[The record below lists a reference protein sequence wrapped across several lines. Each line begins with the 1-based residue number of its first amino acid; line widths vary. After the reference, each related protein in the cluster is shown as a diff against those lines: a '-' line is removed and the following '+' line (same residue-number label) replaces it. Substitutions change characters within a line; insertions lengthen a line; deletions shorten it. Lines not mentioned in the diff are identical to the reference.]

1 MKVKELIEQLSKLP
15 QDLPTM
21 SEVFGPNGENPLTS
35 PAVAFGKFLQ
45 EELKGDKAPITRP
58 AQAESVVQWMSEDER
73 HIYRNRKIGE
83 TMAEAAER
91 LDKEKGEIKAGRA
104 SVTRP
109 LKLVEDVAYPH
120 TQLIN
125 SALVGQMGPSQ
136 QRIAQVGLDWI
147 ATLIKKNTDYGDSAW
162 TEPVLAP
169 NLPPKQAILVRMS
182 DKINRLKS
190 LSQKEALVDESYNDT
205 MKDLG
210 AYALLYLAAPETDE

>member
-1 MKVKELIEQLSKLP
+1 
-15 QDLPTM
+15 M

-35 PAVAFGKFLQ
+35 PAVVFGNGPQGTIKSS
-45 EELKGDKAPITRP
+45 APITRP
-58 AQAESVVQWMSEDER
+58 AQAESIVEWMDGNER
-73 HIYRNRKIGE
+73 YIFNNRKIGE

-91 LDKEKGEIKAGRA
+91 LDKEKGEKA
-104 SVTRP
+104 SD
-109 LKLVEDVAYPH
+109 LDLVR
-120 TQLIN
+120 
-125 SALVGQMGPSQ
+125 SALSGSIDPSQ

-169 NLPPKQAILVRMS
+169 NLPAKQAILVRMS

-190 LSQKEALVDESYNDT
+190 LSQKEALVAESYNDT

-210 AYALLYLAAPETDE
+210 AYALLYLAAPETK

>member
-1 MKVKELIEQLSKLP
+1 
-15 QDLPTM
+15 M

-58 AQAESVVQWMSEDER
+58 AQAESIVEWMSEAER
-73 HIYRNRKIGE
+73 HIYRNRKPGE

-91 LDKEKGEIKAGRA
+91 LDKEKGEKA
-104 SVTRP
+104 SD
-109 LKLVEDVAYPH
+109 LDLVR
-120 TQLIN
+120 
-125 SALVGQMGPSQ
+125 SALSGSIDPSQ

-182 DKINRLKS
+182 DKINRLKA
-190 LSQKEALVDESYNDT
+190 LSQKEALVAESYNDT

-210 AYALLYLAAPETDE
+210 AYALLYLAAPETK